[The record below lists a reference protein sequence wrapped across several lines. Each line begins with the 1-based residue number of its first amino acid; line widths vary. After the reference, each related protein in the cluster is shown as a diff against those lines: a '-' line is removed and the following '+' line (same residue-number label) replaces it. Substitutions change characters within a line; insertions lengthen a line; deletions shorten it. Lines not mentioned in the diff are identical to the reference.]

1 MSSPALPTVRDLTTL
16 LDDELPAAIALRHAI
31 HQDPQLSGNEG
42 ATIDQLTE
50 ALGEPGLRDDHGA
63 LMLRV
68 GPDDRSAV
76 AVRAELDALPIA
88 ESTTAPW
95 ASRNG
100 SMHACG
106 HDVHMAALVAVTRAL
121 RAAGAPTPFLAVFQ
135 PREETWPSGALD
147 IVASGALE
155 AQRVAAM
162 VGIHLQP
169 LLPVGVIS
177 ALPVTVNA
185 AADEFDI
192 TITGTPGHGAYPHRT
207 DDPIVAAAQII
218 QSLQFL
224 VSRQVDPMAPTV
236 ITVGSIHGGS
246 APNAIPES
254 VALRGTLRTYTSAD
268 RERLIAAISSAAQAT
283 AGVHGCSAATA
294 IHRGEP
300 PLANDPRLTIAIANE
315 LHAQG
320 FDTSGELRSCGAD
333 DFAFYCEHVPST
345 MVFYGTGS
353 GSPDEPHLHSPHF
366 LPSDDY
372 VEGVAKAM
380 MAAYL
385 AAARLIGS

>member
-1 MSSPALPTVRDLTTL
+1 MSSPALPTVRDLATL
-16 LDDELPAAIALRHAI
+16 LEDELPAAIALRHAI

-42 ATIDQLTE
+42 STIDRLTE
-50 ALGEPGLRDDHGA
+50 ALGEHGVRDDHGA
-63 LMLRV
+63 LFLRV
-68 GPDDRSAV
+68 GPDDLPAV
-76 AVRAELDALPIA
+76 AVRAELDALHIA
-88 ESTTAPW
+88 EATASSW

-106 HDVHMAALVAVTRAL
+106 HDVHMAALVAVTRAV
-121 RAAGAPTPFLAVFQ
+121 RAAGASTPFLAVFQ

-147 IVASGALE
+147 IVSSGALE

-162 VGIHLQP
+162 IGIHLQP
-169 LLPVGVIS
+169 ILPAGVVS

-207 DDPIVAAAQII
+207 DDPIVAAAQVV

-236 ITVGSIHGGS
+236 ITIGSIHGGT

-254 VALRGTLRTYTSAD
+254 VALRGTLRTYTNED
-268 RERLIAAISSAAQAT
+268 RERLIAAIASVAQAT
-283 AGVHGCSAATA
+283 AGIHGCTAATA

-300 PLANDPRLTIAIANE
+300 PLVNDPRLTIAIANE

-333 DFAFYCEHVPST
+333 DFAFYCEQVPST
-345 MVFYGTGS
+345 MLFYGTGT
-353 GSPDEPHLHSPHF
+353 GSPDDPLLHSPHF

-372 VEGVAKAM
+372 VAGVARAI
-380 MAAYL
+380 MAAYV
-385 AAARLIGS
+385 AAARLIAA